1 MPNYH
6 VLLTPTTKLQVQIQE
21 TVYMSLNLLLFDLEQ
36 NFYLALKKKKKFEVI
51 KQTSEDSKNTANAV
65 YVP

>member
-1 MPNYH
+1 M
-6 VLLTPTTKLQVQIQE
+6 QIQE

-36 NFYLALKKKKKFEVI
+36 NFYLALEKKKFEVI
-51 KQTSEDSKNTANAV
+51 KETSEDSKNTANAV

>member
-1 MPNYH
+1 
-6 VLLTPTTKLQVQIQE
+6 
-21 TVYMSLNLLLFDLEQ
+21 MSLNLLLFDLEQ